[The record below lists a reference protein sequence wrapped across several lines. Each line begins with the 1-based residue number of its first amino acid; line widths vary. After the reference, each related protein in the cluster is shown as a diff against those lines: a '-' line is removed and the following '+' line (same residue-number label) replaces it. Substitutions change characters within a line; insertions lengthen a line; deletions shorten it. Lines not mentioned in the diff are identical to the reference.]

1 MTEISTDRDAVKK
14 VVAGINDSWLAKRYD
29 DIGRY
34 LLDDAVVAPPGS
46 PERIRGCDAYVESY
60 RQYDSAA
67 TTHEFTSEEPQIDVV
82 GDVAVSVCPF
92 RIVYEMQ
99 GTTYRE
105 RGTDLLVLVRSR
117 GEWRVA
123 WRSLRGEPAE

>member
-1 MTEISTDRDAVKK
+1 MTSVSTDLEAVQR
-14 VVAGINDSWLAKRYD
+14 VVEAINESWLARRYD

-34 LLDDAVVAPPGS
+34 LVDDVVVAPPGS
-46 PERIRGCDAYVESY
+46 PQRIRGRDAYVQSY

-67 TTHEFTSEEPQIDVV
+67 TTHELVAESPQIDVI
-82 GDVAVSVCPF
+82 GDVAISQRPF
-92 RIVYEMQ
+92 RIVYELQ

-105 RGTDLLVLVRSR
+105 RGTDFLVLVRSN

-123 WRSLRGEPAE
+123 WRTLKAEPAE